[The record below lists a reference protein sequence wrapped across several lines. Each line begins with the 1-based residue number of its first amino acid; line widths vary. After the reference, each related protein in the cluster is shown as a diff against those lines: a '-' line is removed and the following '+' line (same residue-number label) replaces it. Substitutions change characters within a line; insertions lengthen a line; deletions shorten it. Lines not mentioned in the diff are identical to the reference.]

1 MVPSLRIPIWLQL
14 SIAVALIIM
23 IIVLTFSLG
32 MLNRQRMQLYKQSV
46 KIGKVSLN
54 YFANN
59 APIPLLE
66 NDVVSLNNLL
76 KEATS
81 VDGILYAFI
90 LNNEG
95 VIQAHSNLDNIG
107 KTYVPIFDKQN
118 LIQENGTTH
127 FNYDLPSGE
136 NALNM
141 NRPVEFGGKRL
152 GEVHVGISTD
162 FIEDVI
168 YQETKTIL
176 RITFFVLL
184 AGVLVAVYL
193 GIRFTEPISLLLKAT
208 GEITRGN
215 YKHKVYLRRK
225 DEFGN
230 LAAAFNHMSDELW
243 TKSLMKES
251 FGKYVGSE
259 ILDMI
264 LKSPERNWLKGQKN
278 EATVLFADIR
288 GFTAYSEQNNP
299 EKVVEELNEFF
310 EIATGIIQKHK
321 GYVDKFIGDAVLG
334 VFGVPLYY
342 GDHEKK
348 ALLACMEMQQMFKKM
363 GGARNRLLE
372 LVGISVN
379 SGLLVSGNIGSQAK
393 MEYTVI
399 GDTVNMASRMN
410 SLANAG
416 EVIISK
422 AIFEKLENTVE
433 TLTLPPAS
441 IKGKSGKIQVYKVIK
456 FKESGKNPV

>member
-1 MVPSLRIPIWLQL
+1 MIPSIRIPIWLQL
-14 SIAVALIIM
+14 SLATTAIIM
-23 IIVLTFSLG
+23 IIVLAFSLG
-32 MLNRQRMQLYKQSV
+32 MLNRQRIQLYEQSV

-66 NDVVSLNNLL
+66 NNIVSLNNLL

-81 VDGILYAFI
+81 VEGILYAFI

-95 VIQAHSNLDNIG
+95 VIQAHSDLDNIG
-107 KTYVPIFDKQN
+107 KTYVPILDKQN
-118 LIQENGTTH
+118 LIHENGITH
-127 FNYDLPSGE
+127 FNYNLSSGE
-136 NALNM
+136 NVLNM
-141 NRPVEFGGKRL
+141 ILPVEFGSKQL
-152 GEVHVGISTD
+152 GEVHVGISMD

-168 YQETKTIL
+168 YQETKNIL
-176 RITFFVLL
+176 RITSFVLL
-184 AGVLVAVYL
+184 GGILVAVYL

-208 GEITRGN
+208 GEITHGN

-243 TKSLMKES
+243 IKSLMKES

-259 ILDMI
+259 ILEMI
-264 LKSPERNWLKGQKN
+264 LKTPERNWLKGQKN
-278 EATVLFADIR
+278 EATILFADIR

-299 EKVVEELNEFF
+299 EKVVGELNEYF
-310 EIATGIIQKHK
+310 EIATDIIQKHK
-321 GYVDKFIGDAVLG
+321 GYVDKFIGDAVLA
-334 VFGVPLYY
+334 VFGVPVYY
-342 GDHEKK
+342 SDHEKK

-363 GGARNRLLE
+363 GGARNRLLK
-372 LVGISVN
+372 LVGISVDA
-379 SGLLVSGNIGSQAK
+379 GLVVSGNIGSQAK

-416 EVIISK
+416 EVVISK
-422 AIFEKLENTVE
+422 AIFEKLGNMVE
-433 TLTLPPAS
+433 TITLPPTS
-441 IKGKSGKIQVYKVIK
+441 IKGKSEKVQVYKVIK

>member
-1 MVPSLRIPIWLQL
+1 
-14 SIAVALIIM
+14 
-23 IIVLTFSLG
+23 
-32 MLNRQRMQLYKQSV
+32 MQLYEQSV

-59 APIPLLE
+59 APVPLLE
-66 NDVVSLNNLL
+66 NNVVSLNNLL

-81 VDGILYAFI
+81 VEGIVYAFI

-95 VIQAHSNLDNIG
+95 VIQAHNNLDNIG
-107 KTYVPIFDKQN
+107 KTYDPIFDKQN
-118 LIQENGTTH
+118 LTQENSTVH
-127 FNYDLPSGE
+127 FNYNLPSGE
-136 NALNM
+136 SVLNM
-141 NRPVEFGGKRL
+141 LRPVEFGGKQL
-152 GEVHVGISTD
+152 GEVHVGISMD
-162 FIEDVI
+162 FIEEVI
-168 YQETKTIL
+168 YEETKIIL
-176 RITFFVLL
+176 HITLI
-184 AGVLVAVYL
+184 VLVAGILVAVFL
-193 GIRFTEPISLLLKAT
+193 GVRFTEPISLLLKAT

-259 ILDMI
+259 ILEMI

-278 EATVLFADIR
+278 QATVLFADIR

-299 EKVVEELNEFF
+299 EKVVGELNEYF
-310 EIATGIIQKHK
+310 EIATDIIQKHK

-334 VFGVPLYY
+334 VFGVPVYY
-342 GDHEKK
+342 SDHEKK

-363 GGARNRLLE
+363 GGERNRLLE
-372 LVGISVN
+372 LIGISADA
-379 SGLLVSGNIGSQAK
+379 GLVVSGNIGSQAK

-399 GDTVNMASRMN
+399 GNTVNMASRMN
-410 SLANAG
+410 RLANAG

-422 AIFEKLENTVE
+422 AIFEKLGNMVE
-433 TLTLPPAS
+433 TLTLPPAD
-441 IKGKSGKIQVYKVIK
+441 IKGKSEKVQVYKVLK
-456 FKESGKNPV
+456 FK